1 MRTKAWA
8 AAVRVVTGGD
18 GFGGDVDHA
27 DFAAS
32 GVVREFWHFDLGG
45 DFFAP

>member
-1 MRTKAWA
+1 MGD
-8 AAVRVVTGGD
+8 GGAGCD

-27 DFAAS
+27 DFAAG

-45 DFFAP
+45 DLLHRKSGS